1 MSNNK
6 KGNMGHNQPQFS
18 VNSLSPED
26 KKKIKTAISVMTD
39 SLTRMDAERELI
51 KAEAEA
57 LYATLGMPAKMS
69 KKLARTKHKASFD
82 NETEEFRLFETLFET
97 VVEKV

>member
-1 MSNNK
+1 MSNI
-6 KGNMGHNQPQFS
+6 GHNQSNFS
-18 VNSLSPED
+18 VNSLSAED
-26 KKKIKTAISVMTD
+26 KKKIKAAVSVMVD
-39 SLTRMDAERELI
+39 SLTRIDAEKELI

-57 LYATLGMPAKMS
+57 LYANLGMPAKMS

-97 VVEKV
+97 VVE

>member
-1 MSNNK
+1 MSKNSNI
-6 KGNMGHNQPQFS
+6 GHNQPQFS

-39 SLTRMDAERELI
+39 SLTRMDAERDLI

-57 LYATLGMPAKMS
+57 LYATLGMPAKLS
-69 KKLARTKHKASFD
+69 KKLARTKHKASFN

-97 VVEKV
+97 VVE

>member
-39 SLTRMDAERELI
+39 SLTRMDAERDLI

-69 KKLARTKHKASFD
+69 KKLARTKHKASFN

-97 VVEKV
+97 VVE

>member
-1 MSNNK
+1 MSNV
-6 KGNMGHNQPQFS
+6 GHNQPQFS
-18 VNSLSPED
+18 INSLSPED
-26 KKKIKTAISVMTD
+26 RKKIKTAISVMTD
-39 SLTRMDAERELI
+39 CLTRMDAERDLI

-82 NETEEFRLFETLFET
+82 NETEEFRLFEALFET
-97 VVEKV
+97 VVVDQ

>member
-1 MSNNK
+1 MSSI
-6 KGNMGHNQPQFS
+6 GHNQSNFS
-18 VNSLSPED
+18 VNSLSVED
-26 KKKIKTAISVMTD
+26 KKKIKAAVSVMVD
-39 SLTRMDAERELI
+39 SLTRIDAEKELI

-57 LYATLGMPAKMS
+57 LYANLGMPAKMS

-97 VVEKV
+97 VVE